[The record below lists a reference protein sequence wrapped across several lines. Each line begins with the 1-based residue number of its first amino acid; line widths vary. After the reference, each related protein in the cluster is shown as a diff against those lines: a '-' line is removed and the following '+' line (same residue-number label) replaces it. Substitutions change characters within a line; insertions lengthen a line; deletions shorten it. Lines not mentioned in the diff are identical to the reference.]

1 MKSKQPADVWDFR
14 ALQHEGGTINLGGSG
29 RTQQPE
35 RENREVERKGWGTEV
50 GEGPQVFG

>member
-1 MKSKQPADVWDFR
+1 MWDFR